1 MINCFTKC
9 VAKMKRNWYFNIWKE
24 NCQFEYFLYS
34 CCNINLNWYGIFLQH
49 TDIPTRTWRLT
60 ALCVRNCVNIWGV
73 LIVLWHILKFMIN
86 IFGGDVKSV
95 KHLLELSMYVL
106 SYLILCY
113 VLTTMEYHKIE
124 VKIVYFL
131 NGIYVFYCYG

>member
-1 MINCFTKC
+1 
-9 VAKMKRNWYFNIWKE
+9 
-24 NCQFEYFLYS
+24 
-34 CCNINLNWYGIFLQH
+34 
-49 TDIPTRTWRLT
+49 
-60 ALCVRNCVNIWGV
+60 
-73 LIVLWHILKFMIN
+73 VLWHILKFMIN